1 MLEVLRLQTLIEST
15 NVDYTDRVLLR
26 ELTHAQQ
33 TKFPRLI
40 IDAHANYWLQYV
52 DTQTVIGQRYYRLPP
67 RVLTLSKVEIGA
79 SDAALV
85 TGFARLPETNEDRI
99 NIWESSPSS
108 RGQPSRF
115 VLRGDSVF
123 LDPPPDTQYTLR
135 VWYYVRPQTLT
146 TVPTPANTG
155 LVSTVNT
162 TTRVV
167 TMASGVPVWST
178 TTGTFSAALT
188 LSSGNFDIIASG
200 GGLVSQNRGGWR
212 ELSVCDGPGVI
223 DATGLI
229 LTFGAGVDLSRVQA
243 TDVVRW
249 AGQSEWPSLPDEYH
263 RCLVDVA
270 TIKILTQRDF
280 LDKAADYAGDVA
292 ADIERFAYLISDR
305 VQEDPNPHR
314 ADLPSLRMGR
324 YYGGWR

>member
-1 MLEVLRLQTLIEST
+1 MLELLRLQALIEST

-40 IDAHANYWLQYV
+40 VDAKANYWLQFADY
-52 DTQTVIGQRYYRLPP
+52 QTTPGQRYYRLPA
-67 RVLTLSKVEIGA
+67 RALTLSKIELGPT
-79 SDAALV
+79 DAATV
-85 TGFARLPETNEDRI
+85 SGFIRLPETNEDRI
-99 NIWESSPSS
+99 NIWESPPSS
-108 RGQPSRF
+108 RGQPLRF

-123 LDPPPDTQYTLR
+123 LDPPPDTAYTLR
-135 VWYYVRPQTLT
+135 VWYYVRPQILT
-146 TVPTPANTG
+146 PPLVVNNAG
-155 LVSTVNT
+155 LVLTVNT

-167 TMASGVPVWST
+167 TMAAAIQGWTQS
-178 TTGTFSAALT
+178 TGTFTGNITS
-188 LSSGNFDIIASG
+188 SSGFFDIIATG
-200 GGLVSQNRGGWR
+200 GGLSSTNRGGWR
-212 ELSVCDGPGVI
+212 ELAVCDAAASI

-229 LTFGAGVDLSRVQA
+229 VTFAPGVDVSRVQNA
-243 TDVVRW
+243 DVLRL

-270 TIKILTQRDF
+270 TIKVLTQRDF

-292 ADIERFAYLISDR
+292 ADIERFAYLIADR
-305 VQEDPNPHR
+305 VQEDPSPHR

-324 YYGGWR
+324 YFGGWR